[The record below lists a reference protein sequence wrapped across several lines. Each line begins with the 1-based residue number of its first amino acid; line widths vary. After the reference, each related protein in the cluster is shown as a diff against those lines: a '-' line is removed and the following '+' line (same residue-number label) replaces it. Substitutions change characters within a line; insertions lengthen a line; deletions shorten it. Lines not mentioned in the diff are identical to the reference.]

1 MLSSGW
7 KGPLRCVV
15 HFVEANSGTFRYRVL
30 PVGARLR
37 TPGEGTSLAEW
48 ADRQAWARSTEAGYV
63 LPTGRAGTAPHLP
76 VRVGPWP
83 VHRFTDAEQEAA
95 AARKTRAETILQSR
109 DAEMLTERYAQRLRD
124 QEAEAER
131 VLTKTEE
138 RVDPKSV
145 VPGPDGLKTILK
157 SGRFRVSGTVSFRPL
172 QPFEPSPKFPSEEDR
187 FVAFEEVEYVH
198 M

>member
-15 HFVEANSGTFRYRVL
+15 HFVETNSGTFRYRVL

-48 ADRQAWARSTEAGYV
+48 ADRQAWARSTEA
-63 LPTGRAGTAPHLP
+63 
-76 VRVGPWP
+76 
-83 VHRFTDAEQEAA
+83 
-95 AARKTRAETILQSR
+95 
-109 DAEMLTERYAQRLRD
+109 
-124 QEAEAER
+124 ER
-131 VLTKTEE
+131 VLTNTEE

-157 SGRFRVSGTVSFRPL
+157 SGRFRVSGSVFFSPL
-172 QPFEPSPKFPSEEDR
+172 QPFNPSPEIPRSGEGPTMMAEQE
-187 FVAFEEVEYVH
+187 FEYRH
-198 M
+198 PTDTQ